1 MLQIQ
6 KNSRIIPKLP
16 MILSQRII
24 QQYTDRSYCA
34 KKVFLVSLSDFEELV
49 SLDKVGELQVIK
61 ID

>member
-1 MLQIQ
+1 
-6 KNSRIIPKLP
+6 